1 MKKIYLICSLFFM
14 TSIANGATLDKEISE
29 IEKSIS
35 GRIGI
40 SVLNTQNDEIWNYN
54 GDARFPMMST
64 FKTLACAKLLSDS
77 DNGFINKQ
85 TEFRIKKDDLI
96 VWSPIIKKLEG
107 ETITL
112 ERACEATMLMSDN
125 TAANIVL
132 QHIGGPEG
140 VTGFLRSIDDK
151 VTRLDRNEPELNQAK
166 SGDLRDTTTPNA
178 MVSTLNEILL
188 GNVLTEQSSKSLK
201 SLMSNNKVS
210 NSLLRSILPKGW
222 FIADRSGAGNN
233 GSRGITALV
242 WTESQAPIIIAIY
255 MTETELKFKERN
267 RIIADIGKLIFKKF
281 EISQRVN

>member
-1 MKKIYLICSLFFM
+1 MKNIYLICSLFLM
-14 TSIANGATLDKEISE
+14 TSIAHGTTLDKKISM

-40 SVLNTQNDEIWNYN
+40 SVLNTQNDEVWNYN
-54 GDARFPMMST
+54 GDTRFPMMST

-96 VWSPIIKKLEG
+96 VWSPITEKLEG
-107 ETITL
+107 ETVTL

-140 VTGFLRSIDDK
+140 VTGFLRSIEDK
-151 VTRLDRNEPELNQAK
+151 VTRLDRIEPELNQAK

-178 MVSTLNEILL
+178 MVSTLNQILL
-188 GNVLTEQSSKSLK
+188 GDVLTEQSSNDLK

-222 FIADRSGAGNN
+222 FIADRSGAGSN

-255 MTETELKFKERN
+255 MTETELKLKERN
-267 RIIADIGKLIFKKF
+267 RIIVDIAKLIFKKF
-281 EISQRVN
+281 EISHRVN